1 LNQTLKQAKQWLA
14 WNLLA
19 PVHHQVDHQ
28 LLHLLH
34 LLVEPHLHLVLYKYT
49 HAVKRIFSQKS

>member
-19 PVHHQVDHQ
+19 LLYHLVHLR
-28 LLHLLH
+28 LLHLLP
-34 LLVEPHLHLVLYKYT
+34 LVVPHLHLVQYKYT
-49 HAVKRIFSQKS
+49 HAVKRIFPQKS